1 MKDNININI
10 NLKEK
15 IDDFPEDI
23 RNIAIEIVE
32 SFNNENK
39 SIQSIEDMI
48 NRRLTWIE
56 LKIIRI

>member
-48 NRRLTWIE
+48 KRRLNNLLSE
-56 LKIIRI
+56 GK

>member
-1 MKDNININI
+1 MKDNINI

-15 IDDFPEDI
+15 INDFPEDI
-23 RNIAIEIVE
+23 RNIAIDIVE

-48 NRRLTWIE
+48 NRKLNNLLSE
-56 LKIIRI
+56 GK

>member
-48 NRRLTWIE
+48 NRRLNNLLSE
-56 LKIIRI
+56 GK

>member
-15 IDDFPEDI
+15 IDEFPEDI

-32 SFNNENK
+32 SFNNKNK

-48 NRRLTWIE
+48 NRKLNNLLSE
-56 LKIIRI
+56 GK

>member
-1 MKDNININI
+1 MKDKININI

-48 NRRLTWIE
+48 NRRLNNLLSE
-56 LKIIRI
+56 GK

>member
-23 RNIAIEIVE
+23 RYIAIEIVE

-48 NRRLTWIE
+48 NRRLNNLLSE
-56 LKIIRI
+56 GK